1 MSITSAFSGIKGL
14 FFCFLPFLL
23 WNWLSYFPLSLCR
36 FGDRVLLFSGSTAI
50 MLVFQTSYSQISCD
64 FFFTPPTDPKPGNSF
79 DAERIKRGWPNPYGF
94 FLGFINTLLLRISVI
109 LSFVLFSVFC
119 FLFCFFSFCF
129 FFFVVL
135 FCFLCRW
142 NKPKLK
148 LFTETL
154 YSHGRFSS
162 AHIKIKSAGIYWLQG
177 QWGGVRA
184 RYCAPVHSSVFPG

>member
-1 MSITSAFSGIKGL
+1 MKLTIILSVEFVSIWWPCLVVFRLHGNNAGVSE
-14 FFCFLPFLL
+14 
-23 WNWLSYFPLSLCR
+23 
-36 FGDRVLLFSGSTAI
+36 LLFSDF
-50 MLVFQTSYSQISCD
+50 LW

-79 DAERIKRGWPNPYGF
+79 DAKRIKRGWPNPYGF

-109 LSFVLFSVFC
+109 LSFVLFFVLFSVFC
-119 FLFCFFSFCF
+119 FLFFVCFCLFCFVLFCF
-129 FFFVVL
+129 FF
-135 FCFLCRW
+135 CRW

-177 QWGGVRA
+177 QWRGVRA
-184 RYCAPVHSSVFPG
+184 RYCAPVHSPVFPG

>member
-79 DAERIKRGWPNPYGF
+79 DAKRIKRGWPNPYGF

-109 LSFVLFSVFC
+109 LSFVLFFVLFSVFC
-119 FLFCFFSFCF
+119 FLFFFCFCF
-129 FFFVVL
+129 FCFVL
-135 FCFLCRW
+135 FLFFFL
-142 NKPKLK
+142 
-148 LFTETL
+148 
-154 YSHGRFSS
+154 
-162 AHIKIKSAGIYWLQG
+162 
-177 QWGGVRA
+177 
-184 RYCAPVHSSVFPG
+184 PVK

>member
-1 MSITSAFSGIKGL
+1 MKLTIILSVEFVSIWWPCLVVFRLHGNNAGVS
-14 FFCFLPFLL
+14 
-23 WNWLSYFPLSLCR
+23 
-36 FGDRVLLFSGSTAI
+36 DLLFSDF
-50 MLVFQTSYSQISCD
+50 LW

-79 DAERIKRGWPNPYGF
+79 DAKRIKRGWPNPYGF
-94 FLGFINTLLLRISVI
+94 FLGFINTLLLHAYFCNLV
-109 LSFVLFSVFC
+109 FCFVFC
-119 FLFCFFSFCF
+119 FLFFVFFLFLF
-129 FFFVVL
+129 FFVL

-162 AHIKIKSAGIYWLQG
+162 AHIKIKNAGIYWLQG

-184 RYCAPVHSSVFPG
+184 RYCAPVHSPVFPG

>member
-64 FFFTPPTDPKPGNSF
+64 FFSPHLPTQNQETHS
-79 DAERIKRGWPNPYGF
+79 
-94 FLGFINTLLLRISVI
+94 TLNELRISVI

-119 FLFCFFSFCF
+119 FLFFFCFCF
-129 FFFVVL
+129 FFVL

-162 AHIKIKSAGIYWLQG
+162 AHIKIKNAGIYWLQG

-184 RYCAPVHSSVFPG
+184 RYCAPVHSPVFPG